1 METQTLPPHC
11 RLEDERWT
19 CQGVHWCLHLH
30 ETFICSVLRICQSPS
45 ICLQQEVTVL
55 LYPVLIQECK
65 VDLIH
70 LTPHWG
76 SSAVPCAVQGGSY
89 LKDLQLPLFLIWAVS
104 HGGEE
109 TCSGEI
115 MRSVCM
121 GRNGRGERGQMV
133 FFHHLP
139 ICPSRCSTCTHTLTD
154 IPQSSLFLSILPW

>member
-1 METQTLPPHC
+1 M
-11 RLEDERWT
+11 RWT
-19 CQGVHWCLHLH
+19 CQGMHWCLHLH

-55 LYPVLIQECK
+55 LCPVFVQECK

-70 LTPHWG
+70 LTPDWG
-76 SSAVPCAVQGGSY
+76 SSAVPCAVRGGSY

-109 TCSGEI
+109 TCSGEVL
-115 MRSVCM
+115 RSVCT
-121 GRNGRGERGQMV
+121 GRNGKGERGQMV

-139 ICPSRCSTCTHTLTD
+139 ICPSRLSTCTHTLTD